1 MRIILHIGTGKTG
14 TSSIQESLF
23 RAREKLLENGI
34 LYPDIPGFT
43 NQNFLA
49 MAAAQGVPRE
59 YQAELGYDLET
70 LIQESKKCWDMVK
83 SDAEKADAKTVIL
96 SGEYFFSHGNP
107 TFWKNLISTKFGPN
121 SEIEVICYVRAVE
134 PYYISAIQQ
143 HIKGGHNI
151 EYPYTMPLFDRLE
164 KWNQSGTLTVR
175 EFSREKLIDGDVVSD
190 FLETCELGQDIV
202 PLNARKRVNETISAE
217 SMSIIVD
224 YRRTLH
230 AESENK
236 FMPDSSLLFRRLR
249 LIESE
254 IGGLQFI
261 GKPQLTPAASAAL
274 AQKDSET
281 EKINTG
287 YALSMQKPQAPK
299 VPPLPKN
306 RPLNIEDIFI
316 VDSKKKSLILSLLIQ
331 HLLQKEIYRMKQIG
345 RNIQ

>member
-59 YQAELGYDLET
+59 YQAKLGYDLET

-83 SDAEKADAKTVIL
+83 SDTEKAEAKTVIL
-96 SGEYFFSHGNP
+96 SGEYFFSHGSP
-107 TFWKNLISTKFGPN
+107 TFWKNLISTKFGHKA
-121 SEIEVICYVRAVE
+121 EIEAICYVRAVE
-134 PYYISAIQQ
+134 SYYISAIQQ
-143 HIKGGHNI
+143 YIKGGHNI
-151 EYPYTMPLFDRLE
+151 HYPYTLPLFDRLE
-164 KWNQSGTLTVR
+164 KWNKSGRLTVR
-175 EFSREKLIDGDVVSD
+175 EFSKGKLIDGDVISD

-249 LIESE
+249 QIEPE
-254 IGGLQFI
+254 VGGLEFF
-261 GKPQLTPAASAAL
+261 GHPQLTSAAL
-274 AQKDSET
+274 STLAERDTET
-281 EKINTG
+281 EAINAKYG
-287 YALSMQKPQAPK
+287 LSMAKPNATEAPI
-299 VPPLPKN
+299 LPKD
-306 RPLNIEDIFI
+306 RPLKIED
-316 VDSKKKSLILSLLIQ
+316 VLVVNQEKKSLLQSLLIQ
-331 HLLQKEIYRMKQIG
+331 HLLKREIYRMRKYGKKI
-345 RNIQ
+345 